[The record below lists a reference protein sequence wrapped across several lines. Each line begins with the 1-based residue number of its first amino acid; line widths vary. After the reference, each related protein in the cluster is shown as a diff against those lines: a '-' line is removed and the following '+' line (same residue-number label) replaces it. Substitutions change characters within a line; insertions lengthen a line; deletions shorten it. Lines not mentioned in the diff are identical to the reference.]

1 MTKAYRAAVRARVI
15 YESTSE
21 NGTDST
27 GRRSVGAN
35 TDQPF
40 RDHRKRTL
48 EGLAVSMKRG
58 EDVLTLLILRQS
70 GQP

>member
-48 EGLAVSMKRG
+48 EGLA
-58 EDVLTLLILRQS
+58 
-70 GQP
+70 